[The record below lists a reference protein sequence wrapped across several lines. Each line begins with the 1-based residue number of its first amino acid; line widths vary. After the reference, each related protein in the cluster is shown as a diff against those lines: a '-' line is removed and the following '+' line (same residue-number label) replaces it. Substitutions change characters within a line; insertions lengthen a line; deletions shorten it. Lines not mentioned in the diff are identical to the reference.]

1 MQAGLKT
8 LITFAK
14 TNTSGEARLFSNFW
28 SIAERPQPGGQSAYR
43 RLKEKRNALTFGRL
57 TKMEHSLSC
66 THHVFFFFFAL
77 SLLRASTS
85 SPTSVQPEIKKAG
98 ADRRACSHKMSL
110 NASHK
115 YLSQVTNMS

>member
-14 TNTSGEARLFSNFW
+14 TNTSGEARLFPNFW
-28 SIAERPQPGGQSAYR
+28 SIAEHPQPGGQSAYR

-57 TKMEHSLSC
+57 TKTEHSLSC
-66 THHVFFFFFAL
+66 TQHFFFFAL

-85 SPTSVQPEIKKAG
+85 SPTSVQPEIKKAE
-98 ADRRACSHKMSL
+98 ADRRACTRKMSL

-115 YLSQVTNMS
+115 YLSQVTNTS

>member
-57 TKMEHSLSC
+57 TKTEHSLSC
-66 THHVFFFFFAL
+66 AQHVFFAL

-98 ADRRACSHKMSL
+98 ADRRACTRKMSL

-115 YLSQVTNMS
+115 YLSQSD